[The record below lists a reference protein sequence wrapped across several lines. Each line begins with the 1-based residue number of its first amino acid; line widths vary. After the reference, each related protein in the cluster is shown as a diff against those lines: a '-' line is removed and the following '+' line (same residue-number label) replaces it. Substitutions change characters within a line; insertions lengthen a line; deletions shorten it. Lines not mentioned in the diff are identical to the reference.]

1 MKQII
6 AVTLLVLATVLFTT
20 TQSPAADTKV
30 DDRAVQQVITQI
42 EHDWGKAL
50 VKRDQ
55 AVIDRITAPD
65 WTMTAPDGFLQ
76 TKAEVDAEMKSGAVK
91 FESFK
96 IEELKVRVY
105 GDTAIVHGL
114 ETEKSS
120 YKGKDISGQYRFTD
134 VFMKRDGQWRALA
147 THVTRVENK

>member
-1 MKQII
+1 MKQRIL
-6 AVTLLVLATVLFTT
+6 APLLAAAALLTSA
-20 TQSPAADTKV
+20 QSPAAEPK
-30 DDRAVQQVITQI
+30 AEEASAQQIITQI

-55 AVIDRITAPD
+55 AVIDRITASD

-76 TKAEVDAEMKSGAVK
+76 TKAEVDAELKSGAVK
-91 FESFK
+91 FVSFK
-96 IEELKVRVY
+96 IEELKVRIY
-105 GDTAIVHGL
+105 GETAIVHGL

-134 VFMKRDGQWRALA
+134 VFMKRDGNWLAIA